1 MKKKILIIGTGGH
14 AGSCLDVIN
23 SSKEL
28 SIYGLIAK
36 SKSEKSKLSGHK
48 IVGTEND
55 LEKLF
60 NHIKY
65 AFIAFG
71 NIKSFQRRLTLYN
84 KLKKIGY
91 KLPTVISKFAHVS
104 KNSIIGEG
112 TIIMHGTFVN
122 SGSKIGNNCIINS
135 KSVIEH
141 DVEIGNNSHVAPGSV
156 ICGNVNIGNNTMVG
170 AGSVVKNNVKILSNS
185 IVGANSFLDRNLKSN
200 KIFISRSN
208 KIIKN
213 K

>member
-122 SGSKIGNNCIINS
+122 SGSKIWRAGQG
-135 KSVIEH
+135 
-141 DVEIGNNSHVAPGSV
+141 DVS
-156 ICGNVNIGNNTMVG
+156 G
-170 AGSVVKNNVKILSNS
+170 AGALMKLGDELAALFTGTNLPNLPSFKISFGPLGQSVETICFFRAKASTRTNPNPSLSDDKTN
-185 IVGANSFLDRNLKSN
+185 IEAFL
-200 KIFISRSN
+200 ISGN
-208 KIIKN
+208 GFDL
-213 K
+213 